1 MKKFFALLCASGI
14 ATVMAGGAAF
24 AQSYPAS
31 LVGTWTI
38 VANNTQP
45 FSFTVQAQSS
55 DSPCAQITGVLG
67 DSNDILLGYY
77 CPATGVVSFER
88 NASDSDVTFQVYS
101 GALSTTGSTLYMTG
115 SFANYDDVDNNG
127 NDVGAY
133 SFSATLPNS

>member
-67 DSNDILLGYY
+67 ATNDTLLGYY
-77 CPATGVVSFER
+77 FPATGAVSFER
-88 NASDSDVTFQVYS
+88 NASNTGVTFQVF
-101 GALSTTGSTLYMTG
+101 TGSLSWTGTTTQMTG
-115 SFANYDDVDNNG
+115 SFANYDDVDNSG

-133 SFSATLPNS
+133 SFSATLPGS